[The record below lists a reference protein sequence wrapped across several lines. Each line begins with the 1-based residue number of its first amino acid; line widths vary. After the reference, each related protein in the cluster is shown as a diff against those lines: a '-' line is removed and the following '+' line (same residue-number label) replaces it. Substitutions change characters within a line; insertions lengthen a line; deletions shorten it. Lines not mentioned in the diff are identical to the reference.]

1 MAKLQHP
8 DRHRQALVLAAFAA
22 VALAVPARPP
32 EARTLRAAAAAQIDT
47 GQTVAFGPW
56 SVRAS
61 NGPAGFA
68 AFIPAE
74 VPGCVHTDLLRAGK
88 IPDPFYGTNEKAL
101 QWIEHTDWEYRSTFV
116 ADPALLGRERIEIVF
131 QGLDTFAEVSV
142 NGVRVLSADNMF
154 RSWRTDIKP
163 RVVAGTNTVIVHF
176 RSPIAVTK
184 PAYDRLGYTL
194 PAANDQ
200 APEMVSMFARKAPY
214 HYGWDWGPRF
224 VTSGIWR
231 PATIEAWDE
240 ARLDDVQVHQRA
252 LDDARAQLVVA
263 AVVVAARAGPAR
275 VTVGLAGGGAAL
287 GAVDRVLVRGRN
299 EVRLDVV
306 IDKPERWW
314 PNGLG
319 AQKLY
324 TLETSLATGGVTRGR
339 RQTRIGLRT
348 LEVVNRHDGSGK
360 SFTVVVNGA
369 PVFMKG
375 ANWIPAD
382 SFVTRVTEEKY
393 RFLLQSAASA
403 NMNMIRVWG
412 GGIYE
417 DDRFYE
423 ICDELGLLVWQDFM
437 FACSMYPGDAP
448 FVENVRLEAV
458 ENVRRL
464 RNHPSLALW
473 AGNNEIEAAWQ
484 QWGWTFKFH
493 LNRAAQT
500 TIWNDYKR
508 VFHEVLPRVVAA
520 EDPGRFYTRSTPS
533 ANEDG
538 VAPGKMGWGDMHY
551 WGVWHAEAPYE
562 AYAANISRFM
572 SEYGFQSFPTL
583 PSVARYAPPS
593 EWRLDSPVMLSHQRH
608 PRGNALVRT
617 YMDRDFRVP
626 KDFGA
631 FLYLSQVL
639 QANVIQFGAEA
650 HRRRMPYNM
659 GSLYWQLDDCWP
671 VASWSSIDY
680 YGSWKAL
687 QYAAR
692 RFFAPVLV
700 SPVDDNGTLRVYLVS
715 DRRTNLPAHLT
726 LRLIDLDGGGER
738 WRFER
743 DVTVKALSSEPQFS
757 AWKRDLLKGVDPSH
771 VVLVAELTART
782 ELGSAERSPSR
793 DGAGTLPGSPQSTT
807 GATIGRN
814 LFYFLK
820 TRELA
825 LPSPELSLAVTPHRI
840 GATVKVT
847 ARRFARAVWLSTP
860 DGDGAFS
867 DNFFDLLPGES
878 ATVEWTPA
886 PGARPG
892 GAERLSSMLHATTVR
907 DTY

>member
-1 MAKLQHP
+1 M
-8 DRHRQALVLAAFAA
+8 
-22 VALAVPARPP
+22 
-32 EARTLRAAAAAQIDT
+32 
-47 GQTVAFGPW
+47 
-56 SVRAS
+56 
-61 NGPAGFA
+61 
-68 AFIPAE
+68 
-74 VPGCVHTDLLRAGK
+74 
-88 IPDPFYGTNEKAL
+88 
-101 QWIEHTDWEYRSTFV
+101 
-116 ADPALLGRERIEIVF
+116 
-131 QGLDTFAEVSV
+131 
-142 NGVRVLSADNMF
+142 
-154 RSWRTDIKP
+154 
-163 RVVAGTNTVIVHF
+163 
-176 RSPIAVTK
+176 
-184 PAYDRLGYTL
+184 
-194 PAANDQ
+194 
-200 APEMVSMFARKAPY
+200 
-214 HYGWDWGPRF
+214 
-224 VTSGIWR
+224 
-231 PATIEAWDE
+231 
-240 ARLDDVQVHQRA
+240 ARLDEVQVYQRA
-252 LDDARAQLVVA
+252 LDDARARLEVA
-263 AVVVAARAGPAR
+263 AVVTAARAGHAR
-275 VTVGLAGGGAAL
+275 VTVGLPGGPAL
-287 GAVDRVLVRGRN
+287 GAVDKVLARGRN
-299 EVRLDVV
+299 EVRLEVV

-324 TLETSLATGGVTRGR
+324 TLETSLAVDGVTRGR

-348 LEVVNRHDGSGK
+348 LEVVNRHDAGGK
-360 SFTVVVNGA
+360 TFTVVVNGA

-393 RFLLQSAASA
+393 RSLLQSAASA

-417 DDRFYE
+417 DDRFYAL
-423 ICDELGLLVWQDFM
+423 CDELGLLVWQDFM

-448 FVENVRLEAV
+448 FIENVRLEAT

-484 QWGWTFKFH
+484 QWGWPAKFH
-493 LNRAAQT
+493 LDKAAQT

-562 AYAANISRFM
+562 AYAANVSRFM

-593 EWRLDSPVMLSHQRH
+593 EWRIDSPVMLSHQRH

-617 YMDRDFRVP
+617 YMDRDFRAP

-680 YGSWKAL
+680 YGTLEGAAVRRAAL
-687 QYAAR
+687 LRAGAGVAR
-692 RFFAPVLV
+692 R
-700 SPVDDNGTLRVYLVS
+700 R
-715 DRRTNLPAHLT
+715 
-726 LRLIDLDGGGER
+726 
-738 WRFER
+738 ER
-743 DVTVKALSSEPQFS
+743 DVARLP
-757 AWKRDLLKGVDPSH
+757 GV
-771 VVLVAELTART
+771 
-782 ELGSAERSPSR
+782 GSAHRSARAPDLASGRSR
-793 DGAGTLPGSPQSTT
+793 RGRRALALRARRHRQGADQRTAVLGRQARHPQGGRPEPRRAGRRADRRRCDGQPQPVLLPEDARP
-807 GATIGRN
+807 GAAAP
-814 LFYFLK
+814 
-820 TRELA
+820 ELA
-825 LPSPELSLAVTPHRI
+825 LAVTPHRI

-867 DNFFDLLPGES
+867 DNFFDLLPGET

-892 GAERLSSMLHATTVR
+892 GAERLSSVLHATTVR

>member
-1 MAKLQHP
+1 MDLGQK
-8 DRHRQALVLAAFAA
+8 
-22 VALAVPARPP
+22 VPFGPW
-32 EARTLRAAAAAQIDT
+32 TLRA
-47 GQTVAFGPW
+47 V
-56 SVRAS
+56 
-61 NGPAGFA
+61 NGPPGFGVPV
-68 AFIPAE
+68 PAE

-116 ADPALLGRERIEIVF
+116 ADAALLRRDRIELVF
-131 QGLDTFAEVSV
+131 QGLDTFADVSV

-154 RSWRTDIKP
+154 RSWRADIKA
-163 RVVAGTNTVIVHF
+163 RVVAGANTVAVHF
-176 RSPIAVTK
+176 RSPIAATK

-194 PAANDQ
+194 PAVNDQ
-200 APEMVSMFARKAPY
+200 ATEMVSMFARKAPY

-231 PATIEAWDE
+231 PVAIEAWDV
-240 ARLDDVQVHQRA
+240 ARLDEVQVYQRA
-252 LDDARAQLVVA
+252 LDDARARLEVA
-263 AVVVAARAGPAR
+263 AVVTAARAGDAR
-275 VTVGLAGGGAAL
+275 VTVALPGGPPLATVEKAL
-287 GAVDRVLVRGRN
+287 AHGRN
-299 EVRLDVV
+299 ELRLEVV

-324 TLETSLATGGVTRGR
+324 TLETAVAVDGVTRGR

-348 LEVVNRHDGSGK
+348 LEVVNRHDAGGK
-360 SFTVVVNGA
+360 TFTVMVNGA

-393 RFLLQSAASA
+393 RSLLQAAST
-403 NMNMIRVWG
+403 NMNMVRVWG

-417 DDRFYE
+417 DDRFYAL
-423 ICDELGLLVWQDFM
+423 CDELGLLVWQDFM

-448 FVENVRLEAV
+448 FVENVRQEAI

-484 QWGWTFKFH
+484 QWGWPARFH
-493 LNRAAQT
+493 LGKAAQA
-500 TIWNDYKR
+500 TIWNDYKH

-538 VAPGKMGWGDMHY
+538 VAPGKLGWGDLHY

-562 AYAANISRFM
+562 AYAGNVSRFM

-593 EWRLDSPVMLSHQRH
+593 EWRIDSPVMLSHQRH

-617 YMDRDFRVP
+617 YMDRDFRAP

-631 FLYLSQVL
+631 FLYLSQVS

-680 YGSWKAL
+680 YGTWKAL

-700 SPVDDNGTLRVYLVS
+700 SPVDDNGTLRVFLVS
-715 DRRTNLPAHLT
+715 DRRTDLPAHLT
-726 LRLIDLDGGGER
+726 LRLVDLDGGGER

-743 DVTVKALSSEPQFS
+743 DVTVKALASEPQFS
-757 AWKRDLLKGVDPSH
+757 AGRRDILKGVDPSH
-771 VVLVAELTART
+771 VVLVAELTAGGG
-782 ELGSAERSPSR
+782 LVS
-793 DGAGTLPGSPQSTT
+793 
-807 GATIGRN
+807 RN
-814 LFYFLK
+814 LFYFQK
-820 TRELA
+820 TRDLA
-825 LPSPELSLAVTPHRI
+825 LPSPDLAVAVTPHRI

-860 DGDGAFS
+860 DGEGAFS
-867 DNFFDLLPGES
+867 DNFFDLLPGET

-886 PGARPG
+886 PGAHSG
-892 GAERLSSMLHATTVR
+892 GAERLSSVLHATTVR

>member
-1 MAKLQHP
+1 M
-8 DRHRQALVLAAFAA
+8 DV
-22 VALAVPARPP
+22 
-32 EARTLRAAAAAQIDT
+32 
-47 GQTVAFGPW
+47 GQTIAFGPW
-56 SVRAS
+56 SLRAL
-61 NGPAGFA
+61 NGPPGFGVW
-68 AFIPAE
+68 IPAE

-88 IPDPFYGTNEKAL
+88 IPQPFYGTNEKAL
-101 QWIEHTDWEYRSTFV
+101 QWIEHTDWEYRSTFL
-116 ADPALLGRERIEIVF
+116 ADAGLLRRDRIEIVF
-131 QGLDTFAEVSV
+131 QGLDTFADVSV
-142 NGVRVLSADNMF
+142 NGTRVLAANNMF
-154 RSWRTDIKP
+154 RSWRADIKP
-163 RVVAGTNTVIVHF
+163 RVVAGINTVVVHF
-176 RSPIAVTK
+176 RSPIAATK

-194 PAANDQ
+194 PAVNDQ
-200 APEMVSMFARKAPY
+200 APEMLSMFARKAPY

-231 PATIEAWDE
+231 PATIEAWDL
-240 ARLDDVQVHQRA
+240 ARLEEVQVYQRA
-252 LDDARAQLVVA
+252 LDDARARLEVA
-263 AVVVAARAGPAR
+263 AVVTAARPGRAR
-275 VTVGLAGGGAAL
+275 VTVALPGGPALATIDKMLAH
-287 GAVDRVLVRGRN
+287 GRN
-299 EVRLDVV
+299 EVRLEVV

-324 TLETSLATGGVTRGR
+324 TLETSLAVDGVIHGH

-348 LEVVNRHDGSGK
+348 LEVMNRHDAGGK
-360 SFTVVVNGA
+360 TFTVIVNGA

-393 RFLLQSAASA
+393 RSLLQAAATA
-403 NMNMIRVWG
+403 NMNMLRVWG

-417 DDRFYE
+417 DDRFYAL
-423 ICDELGLLVWQDFM
+423 CDELGLLVWQDFM

-448 FVENVRLEAV
+448 FIENVRLEAT

-473 AGNNEIEAAWQ
+473 AGNNEVEAAWQ
-484 QWGWTFKFH
+484 QWGWPAKFH
-493 LNRAAQT
+493 LSKAAQT

-538 VAPGKMGWGDMHY
+538 VAPGKTGWGDMHY

-593 EWRLDSPVMLSHQRH
+593 EWRIDSPVMLSHQRH

-617 YMDRDFRVP
+617 YMDRDFRAP

-680 YGSWKAL
+680 YGTWKAL
-687 QYAAR
+687 QYGAR

-700 SPVDDNGTLRVYLVS
+700 SPVEESGTLRVYLVS
-715 DRRTNLPAHLT
+715 DRRTDLPAHLT
-726 LRLIDLDGGGER
+726 LRLVDLDGGGER

-743 DVTVKALSSEPQFS
+743 DVTVKALASEAQFS
-757 AWKRDLLKGVDPSH
+757 AAKRDILKGVDAGH
-771 VVLVAELTART
+771 VVLVAELTAGGRT
-782 ELGSAERSPSR
+782 VS
-793 DGAGTLPGSPQSTT
+793 
-807 GATIGRN
+807 RN
-814 LFYFLK
+814 LFYFQK
-820 TRELA
+820 TRDLA
-825 LPSPELSLAVTPHRI
+825 LPSPELALAVTPHRI

-860 DGDGAFS
+860 DGDGSFS
-867 DNFFDLLPGES
+867 DNFFDLLPGET

-892 GAERLSSMLHATTVR
+892 GAERLSSVLHATTVR

>member
-1 MAKLQHP
+1 M
-8 DRHRQALVLAAFAA
+8 
-22 VALAVPARPP
+22 VALSVAAPGRPP
-32 EARTLRAAAAAQIDT
+32 EASPAARGREPPPQIDL
-47 GQTVAFGPW
+47 GQTIAFGPW
-56 SVRAS
+56 SLRAV
-61 NGPAGFA
+61 NGPAGFGEW
-68 AFIPAE
+68 IPAE

-101 QWIEHTDWEYRSTFV
+101 QWIERTDWEYRSTFV
-116 ADPALLGRERIEIVF
+116 ADAALLGRDRVEIVF
-131 QGLDTFAEVSV
+131 QGIDTFAEVSV
-142 NGVRVLSADNMF
+142 NGARVLSADNMF
-154 RSWRTDIKP
+154 RSWRADIKP

-176 RSPIAVTK
+176 RSPIAATK

-194 PAANDQ
+194 PAVNDQ

-231 PATIEAWDE
+231 PAVVEGWDA
-240 ARLDDVQVHQRA
+240 ARLDEVQVTQRT
-252 LDDARAQLVVA
+252 LDDARARLEVA
-263 AVVVAARAGPAR
+263 AVVTAAHAGHAR
-275 VTVGLAGGGAAL
+275 VTVALPGGAPL
-287 GAVDRVLVRGRN
+287 GAIDKQLSRGRN
-299 EVRLDVV
+299 EVRLEVV
-306 IDKPERWW
+306 IEKPERWW

-324 TLETSLATGGVTRGR
+324 TLETALAVDGVTRGR
-339 RQTRIGLRT
+339 RQTRVGLRT
-348 LEVVNRHDGSGK
+348 LEVVSRHDAGGK
-360 SFTVVVNGA
+360 SFTIMVNGA

-393 RFLLQSAASA
+393 RSLLQSAAAA
-403 NMNMIRVWG
+403 NMNMLRVWG

-417 DDRFYE
+417 DDRFYAL
-423 ICDELGLLVWQDFM
+423 CDELGLLVWQDFM

-448 FVENVRLEAV
+448 FLENVRLEAV

-473 AGNNEIEAAWQ
+473 AGNNEVEAAWQ
-484 QWGWTFKFH
+484 QWGWPAKFH
-493 LNRAAQT
+493 LGKAAQA

-508 VFHEVLPRVVAA
+508 IFHEILPRVVAA

-583 PSVARYAPPS
+583 PSVARYALPS
-593 EWRLDSPVMLSHQRH
+593 EWRIDSPVMLSHQRH

-680 YGSWKAL
+680 YGTWKAL

-715 DRRTNLPAHLT
+715 DRRSDLPAHLT
-726 LRLIDLDGGGER
+726 LRLVDLDGGGER

-743 DVTVKALSSEPQFS
+743 DVTVKALTSEAQFS
-757 AWKRDLLKGVDPSH
+757 AGKRDLLKGVDPSH
-771 VVLVAELTART
+771 VVLVAELTA
-782 ELGSAERSPSR
+782 GGVSVS
-793 DGAGTLPGSPQSTT
+793 
-807 GATIGRN
+807 RN

-825 LPSPELSLAVTPHRI
+825 LPSPELSVAVTPHRI

-867 DNFFDLLPGES
+867 DNFFDLLPGET

>member
-1 MAKLQHP
+1 MARLPHP
-8 DRHRQALVLAAFAA
+8 DRHRQAVALAVFAA
-22 VALAVPARPP
+22 VAWPGRPP
-32 EARTLRAAAAAQIDT
+32 EAAPPRIQPAARGQPPSRQIDL

-56 SVRAS
+56 SVRAL
-61 NGPAGFA
+61 NGPAGFGDP
-68 AFIPAE
+68 IPAE

-88 IPDPFYGTNEKAL
+88 IPDPFAGTNEKGL
-101 QWIEHTDWEYRSTFV
+101 QWIERTDWEYRSTF
-116 ADPALLGRERIEIVF
+116 AANATLLGRERIEAVF

-142 NGVRVLSADNMF
+142 NGARVLTADNMF
-154 RSWRTDIKP
+154 RAWRVDIKP
-163 RVVAGTNTVIVHF
+163 RLVAGTNTIVVRF
-176 RSPIAVTK
+176 RSPIAVAK

-194 PAANDQ
+194 PAVNDQ
-200 APEMVSMFARKAPY
+200 AKEMVSMFARKAPY

-231 PATIEAWDE
+231 PAAIEGWDG
-240 ARLDDVQVHQRA
+240 ARLDDVQVFQRA
-252 LDDARAQLVVA
+252 LDDVRARLEVA
-263 AVVVAARAGPAR
+263 AVVVAARAGRAQ
-275 VTVGLAGGGAAL
+275 VAVGLAGGAAL
-287 GAVDRVLVRGRN
+287 GSVDKMLARGRN
-299 EVRLDVV
+299 ELRLEVV

-324 TLETSLATGGVTRGR
+324 PLETSLVVDGVTRGR
-339 RQTRIGLRT
+339 RQTRVGLRT
-348 LEVVNRHDGSGK
+348 LEVVNRHDAGGK

-393 RFLLQSAASA
+393 RSLLQSAASA
-403 NMNMIRVWG
+403 NMNMLRVWG

-437 FACSMYPGDAP
+437 FACSMYPGDAA
-448 FVENVRLEAV
+448 FLENVRQEAI

-464 RNHPSLALW
+464 RNHPALALW
-473 AGNNEIEAAWQ
+473 AGNNEVEAAWQ

-493 LNRAAQT
+493 LDKAAQT

-508 VFHEVLPRVVAA
+508 LFHEILPRVVAA

-538 VAPGKMGWGDMHY
+538 VAPGKLGWGDMHY

-583 PSVARYAPPS
+583 DSVARYAPPS
-593 EWRLDSPVMLSHQRH
+593 DWRIDSPVMLSHQRH

-680 YGSWKAL
+680 YGRWKAL
-687 QYAAR
+687 EYAAR

-700 SPVDDNGTLRVYLVS
+700 SPVDDNGTLRVYTVS
-715 DRRTNLPAHLT
+715 DRRSDLPAHLT
-726 LRLIDLDGGGER
+726 LRLVDLDGGGER
-738 WRFER
+738 WRFDR
-743 DVTVKALSSEPQFS
+743 DVTVKALASEPQFS
-757 AWKRDLLKGVDPSH
+757 AWKRDVLKGIDPSH
-771 VVLVAELTART
+771 VVLSAELTA
-782 ELGSAERSPSR
+782 G
-793 DGAGTLPGSPQSTT
+793 GAMVS
-807 GATIGRN
+807 RN
-814 LFYFLK
+814 LFYFVK
-820 TRELA
+820 TRALA
-825 LPSPELSLAVTPHRI
+825 LPSPELSIAVTPHRI
-840 GATVKVT
+840 GATVRVT

-860 DGDGAFS
+860 EGEGSFS
-867 DNFFDLLPGES
+867 DNFFDLLPGET

-892 GAERLSSMLHATTVR
+892 AAERLSSIVHATTVR

>member
-1 MAKLQHP
+1 
-8 DRHRQALVLAAFAA
+8 
-22 VALAVPARPP
+22 
-32 EARTLRAAAAAQIDT
+32 
-47 GQTVAFGPW
+47 
-56 SVRAS
+56 
-61 NGPAGFA
+61 
-68 AFIPAE
+68 
-74 VPGCVHTDLLRAGK
+74 
-88 IPDPFYGTNEKAL
+88 
-101 QWIEHTDWEYRSTFV
+101 
-116 ADPALLGRERIEIVF
+116 
-131 QGLDTFAEVSV
+131 
-142 NGVRVLSADNMF
+142 
-154 RSWRTDIKP
+154 
-163 RVVAGTNTVIVHF
+163 
-176 RSPIAVTK
+176 
-184 PAYDRLGYTL
+184 
-194 PAANDQ
+194 
-200 APEMVSMFARKAPY
+200 
-214 HYGWDWGPRF
+214 
-224 VTSGIWR
+224 
-231 PATIEAWDE
+231 
-240 ARLDDVQVHQRA
+240 
-252 LDDARAQLVVA
+252 
-263 AVVVAARAGPAR
+263 
-275 VTVGLAGGGAAL
+275 
-287 GAVDRVLVRGRN
+287 
-299 EVRLDVV
+299 
-306 IDKPERWW
+306 
-314 PNGLG
+314 
-319 AQKLY
+319 
-324 TLETSLATGGVTRGR
+324 
-339 RQTRIGLRT
+339 
-348 LEVVNRHDGSGK
+348 
-360 SFTVVVNGA
+360 
-369 PVFMKG
+369 
-375 ANWIPAD
+375 
-382 SFVTRVTEEKY
+382 
-393 RFLLQSAASA
+393 
-403 NMNMIRVWG
+403 
-412 GGIYE
+412 
-417 DDRFYE
+417 
-423 ICDELGLLVWQDFM
+423 M
-437 FACSMYPGDAP
+437 FACSMYPGDAA
-448 FVENVRLEAV
+448 FVENVRQEAI

-493 LNRAAQT
+493 LGKSAQN

-593 EWRLDSPVMLSHQRH
+593 EWRIDSPVMLSHQRH

-680 YGSWKAL
+680 YGTWKAL

-715 DRRTNLPAHLT
+715 DRRTDLPAHLT
-726 LRLIDLDGGGER
+726 LRLVDLDGGGER

-743 DVTVKALSSEPQFS
+743 DVTVKALTSEPQFS
-757 AWKRDLLKGVDPSH
+757 AWKRDILKGVDPSH
-771 VVLVAELTART
+771 VVLVAELTA
-782 ELGSAERSPSR
+782 GGVSVS
-793 DGAGTLPGSPQSTT
+793 
-807 GATIGRN
+807 RN
-814 LFYFLK
+814 LFYFRK
-820 TRELA
+820 TRDLA
-825 LPSPELSLAVTPHRI
+825 LPSPELAIAVTPHRI

-860 DGDGAFS
+860 DGEGAFS
-867 DNFFDLLPGES
+867 DNFFDLLPGET

>member
-1 MAKLQHP
+1 MELG
-8 DRHRQALVLAAFAA
+8 QA
-22 VALAVPARPP
+22 
-32 EARTLRAAAAAQIDT
+32 ID
-47 GQTVAFGPW
+47 FGPW
-56 SVRAS
+56 SLRAV
-61 NGPAGFA
+61 NGPPGFGVW
-68 AFIPAE
+68 IPAE

-88 IPDPFYGTNEKAL
+88 IPDPFSGTNEKAL

-116 ADPALLGRERIEIVF
+116 ADSALLGRDRIEIVF

-142 NGVRVLSADNMF
+142 NGTRVLSADNMF
-154 RSWRTDIKP
+154 RSWRADIKP
-163 RVVAGTNTVIVHF
+163 RVVAGANTVVVHF
-176 RSPIAVTK
+176 RSPIAVAK

-200 APEMVSMFARKAPY
+200 APQMVSMFARKAPY

-231 PATIEAWDE
+231 PAAVEGWDV
-240 ARLDDVQVHQRA
+240 ARLDDVQVTQRA
-252 LDDARAQLVVA
+252 LDDAHAQLVVVA
-263 AVVVAARAGPAR
+263 AVTAARAGQAR
-275 VTVGLAGGGAAL
+275 VTVGLAGGAAL
-287 GAVDRVLVRGRN
+287 GAADKVLARGRN
-299 EVRLDVV
+299 EVRLEIV

-348 LEVVNRHDGSGK
+348 LEVVSRHDAGGK
-360 SFTVVVNGA
+360 TFTIVVNGA

-393 RFLLQSAASA
+393 RFLLQSAATA
-403 NMNMIRVWG
+403 NMNMLRVWG

-437 FACSMYPGDAP
+437 FACSMYPGDPP
-448 FVENVRLEAV
+448 FIENVRQEAI

-473 AGNNEIEAAWQ
+473 AGNNEVEAAWQ
-484 QWGWTFKFH
+484 QWGWPAKFH
-493 LNRAAQT
+493 LDKAAQA

-508 VFHEVLPRVVAA
+508 IFHEVLPRVVAA

-617 YMDRDFRVP
+617 YMERDFRAP

-680 YGSWKAL
+680 YGTWKAL

-715 DRRTNLPAHLT
+715 DERTDLPAHLT
-726 LRLIDLDGGGER
+726 LRLVDLDGGGER

-743 DVTVKALSSEPQFS
+743 DVTVKALTSEPQFS
-757 AWKRDLLKGVDPSH
+757 ASKRDLLKGVDPSH
-771 VVLVAELTART
+771 VVLVAEL
-782 ELGSAERSPSR
+782 SA
-793 DGAGTLPGSPQSTT
+793 G
-807 GATIGRN
+807 GATVSRN

-825 LPSPELSLAVTPHRI
+825 LPSPELAIGVTPHRI

-847 ARRFARAVWLSTP
+847 ARRFARAIWLSTP
-860 DGDGAFS
+860 DGEGAFS
-867 DNFFDLLPGES
+867 DNFFDLLPGETE
-878 ATVEWTPA
+878 TVEWTPS